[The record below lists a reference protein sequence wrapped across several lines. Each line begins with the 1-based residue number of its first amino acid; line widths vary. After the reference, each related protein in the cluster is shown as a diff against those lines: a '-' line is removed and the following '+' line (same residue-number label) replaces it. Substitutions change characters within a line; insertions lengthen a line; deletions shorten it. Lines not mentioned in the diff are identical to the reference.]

1 MEAYHISGGRPLMG
15 TIAIHGAKNSVLPVL
30 AACVAAGGCCTLTNC
45 PAISDVDTALEILRH
60 LGCRASRSGDTLT
73 VDTAEANRFDIP

>member
-30 AACVAAGGCCTLTNC
+30 AAKKQ
-45 PAISDVDTALEILRH
+45 PQ
-60 LGCRASRSGDTLT
+60 
-73 VDTAEANRFDIP
+73 